1 MPLTIPCY
9 RVLFLVKLLIKLFSI
24 RKGKKESCKYF
35 TYLFYYIFFFGLTL
49 FIIFSTDNM
58 NSDSREYLEKRLKR
72 NIKYLKE
79 STGRDAEYLEERME
93 RKIGYLEESTER
105 DAEYLEARMERRIE
119 YLENRV
125 KRIEQRS

>member
-1 MPLTIPCY
+1 MSPASI
-9 RVLFLVKLLIKLFSI
+9 LLI
-24 RKGKKESCKYF
+24 YF
-35 TYLFYYIFFFGLTL
+35 TIYFFFGLTL
-49 FIIFSTDNM
+49 LIIFSTDNM